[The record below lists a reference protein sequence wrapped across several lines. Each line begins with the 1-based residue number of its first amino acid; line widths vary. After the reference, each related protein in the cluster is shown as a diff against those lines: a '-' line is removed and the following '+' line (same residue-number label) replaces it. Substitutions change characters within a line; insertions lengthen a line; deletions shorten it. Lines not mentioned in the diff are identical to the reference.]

1 MLRTILKQETLH
13 NLYSLRFQVSLVLV
27 AAIFVVGSVSFV
39 KSHESSL
46 EKYREVQNQFTEEMR
61 AQAKSGATNLAV
73 RKKTYTMRPRDN
85 AFIYD
90 GKEKYLPNA
99 IVFSAWNV
107 FSFLNKR
114 GSTNPFL
121 NAFEELNW
129 SFIVALILSFVA
141 FLFTFDAVSGE
152 KESKTLSLALSN
164 SVSRGTL
171 LFGKYFSAI
180 LTFLAIVVIGIIL
193 SVLIVLL
200 SGRVSLGPA
209 FILETLGF
217 LVVAILMA
225 AVLAAFG
232 LLCSVV
238 ARNSNISLL
247 LALSFW
253 ILFAVV
259 IPNSSTFIAK
269 TFFPIEKTEA
279 LEKKVNAAFDDLD
292 KSAPPGS
299 WMMHSGN
306 PFLPQHE
313 LRANLQ
319 RKRLEAEKSIRDTYY
334 QSLFRQ
340 FEKTRLLTAVSPVPL
355 FQYLTEAVVGGG
367 YSRFRN
373 VWDDFHIYQGQ
384 FLAFFKNL
392 DVQDP
397 KSPHWYNP
405 FENVSTT
412 RKPVAFETV
421 PQFVEKPM
429 AFAERIKPAFVFLI
443 INIVYACVVF
453 FLSFVLF
460 VRYDVR

>member
-1 MLRTILKQETLH
+1 MLRIILKREILH
-13 NLYSLRFQVSLVLV
+13 NLYSLRFLISLSLLV
-27 AAIFVVGSVSFV
+27 GVFIAGSFSFV
-39 KSHESSL
+39 KGYDANIKNYQES
-46 EKYREVQNQFTEEMR
+46 QAQFLDEMKT
-61 AQAKSGATNLAV
+61 QAKESASRLAV
-73 RKKTYTMRPRDN
+73 KQRAYTLRPRNN
-85 AFIYD
+85 AFISD
-90 GKEKYLPNA
+90 AKEKYLPNVV
-99 IVFSAWNV
+99 IFSAWNV
-107 FSFLNKR
+107 FSFQNKS

-121 NAFEELNW
+121 NKFDELNW
-129 SFIVALILSFVA
+129 SFIVSLILSFVA
-141 FLFTFDAVSGE
+141 LLFTFDAVSEE
-152 KESKTLSLALSN
+152 KESKTLALALSN

-171 LFGKYFSAI
+171 LFGKYVSAI
-180 LTFLAIVVIGIIL
+180 LTFLAMVLPGIIL
-193 SVLIVLL
+193 SALVVLL

-209 FILETLGF
+209 FILEIVGF
-217 LVVAILMA
+217 LVVAVLMA
-225 AVLAAFG
+225 AVIAAFG

-247 LALSFW
+247 LALAFW

-259 IPNSSTFIAK
+259 VPNSSTFIAK
-269 TFFPIEKTEA
+269 TFFPIERTETVQ
-279 LEKKVNAAFDDLD
+279 KKVVAAFDDLN

-299 WMMHSGN
+299 WMMNTGN

-319 RKRLEAEKSIRDTYY
+319 RKRLEAEKGIRDAYS

-367 YSRFRN
+367 YARFRK
-373 VWDDFHIYQGQ
+373 VWDGFHVYQGQ

-392 DVQDP
+392 DAQDP

-405 FENVSTT
+405 NENVSTT
-412 RKPVAFETV
+412 RKPVAFETI

-429 AFAERIKPAFVFLI
+429 SFAERVKPALVFFV
-443 INIVYACVVF
+443 INVVYACLIF

>member
-1 MLRTILKQETLH
+1 MLRTILKQEILH
-13 NLYSLRFQVSLVLV
+13 NLYSLRFQVSLALV

-39 KSHESSL
+39 KSHEAGL
-46 EKYREVQNQFTEEMR
+46 KKYQEVQAQFLDEMR
-61 AQAKSGATNLAV
+61 AEAKSGATALAV
-73 RKKTYTMRPRDN
+73 NRKTYTLRPRDN

-107 FSFLNKR
+107 FSFLNKS

-129 SFIVALILSFVA
+129 SFIVALIISFVVL
-141 FLFTFDAVSGE
+141 LFTFDAVSGE
-152 KESKTLSLALSN
+152 KESRTLALALSN

-171 LFGKYFSAI
+171 LFGKYLSAI
-180 LTFLAIVVIGIIL
+180 ITFLAMLIPGIALSIL
-193 SVLIVLL
+193 VVLI
-200 SGRVSLGPA
+200 SGRISLGPA
-209 FILETLGF
+209 FILETIGF
-217 LVVAILMA
+217 LVVATLMA
-225 AVLAAFG
+225 AILAAFG
-232 LLCSVV
+232 LLSSVV

-247 LALSFW
+247 LALAFW

-259 IPNSSTFIAK
+259 IPNSSTFITK
-269 TFFPIEKTEA
+269 TFFPIEKIEA
-279 LEKKVNAAFDDLD
+279 VQKKVWTAFDDLN
-292 KSAPPGS
+292 KNAPPGS
-299 WMMHSGN
+299 WMSSSN

-319 RKRLEAEKSIRDTYY
+319 RKRLEAEKGIRDAYY

-340 FEKTRLLTAVSPVPL
+340 FENTRLLTAISPVPL
-355 FQYLTEAVVGGG
+355 FQYLTEAVIGGG
-367 YSRFRN
+367 YPRFRK
-373 VWDDFHIYQGQ
+373 VWDDFHVYQGQ

-392 DVQDP
+392 DAQDP
-397 KSPHWYNP
+397 QSPHWYNP

-429 AFAERIKPAFVFLI
+429 SLAERIKPALGFLV
-443 INIVYACVVF
+443 INVVYACLIF
-453 FLSFVLF
+453 FLSFILF

>member
-1 MLRTILKQETLH
+1 MLRTILKREILH
-13 NLYSLRFQVSLVLV
+13 NLYSLRFQLSLALV

-39 KSHESSL
+39 KSHAAGL
-46 EKYREVQNQFTEEMR
+46 EKYREVQTQFTDEMR
-61 AQAKSGATNLAV
+61 AQAKADATDLAV
-73 RKKTYTMRPRDN
+73 RRKTYTLRPRDN

-99 IVFSAWNV
+99 VVFSAWNV

-141 FLFTFDAVSGE
+141 LLFTFDAVSGE
-152 KESKTLSLALSN
+152 KESKTLALAMSN
-164 SVSRGTL
+164 SISRGAL
-171 LFGKYFSAI
+171 LFGKYLSAI
-180 LTFLAIVVIGIIL
+180 LTFLAIVVPGIIL
-193 SVLIVLL
+193 SILIVLL
-200 SGRVSLGPA
+200 SGRISLGPA
-209 FILETLGF
+209 FFLEALGF
-217 LVVAILMA
+217 LVVAVLMA

-279 LEKKVNAAFDDLD
+279 IQKKVNAAFEDLN
-292 KSAPPGS
+292 KNAPPGS
-299 WMMHSGN
+299 WMMQSSN

-319 RKRLEAEKSIRDTYY
+319 RKRLEAEKGIRDAYY

-340 FEKTRLLTAVSPVPL
+340 FEKTRMLTAVSPVPL

-367 YSRFRN
+367 YSRFRK
-373 VWDDFHIYQGQ
+373 VWDDFHVYQGQ

-392 DVQDP
+392 DAQDP

-405 FENVSTT
+405 HENVSTT

-421 PQFVEKPM
+421 PQFMEKPM
-429 AFAERIKPAFVFLI
+429 TFAERIRPMFIFLV
-443 INIVYACVVF
+443 INIVYACLIF
-453 FLSFVLF
+453 FWSFILF

>member
-1 MLRTILKQETLH
+1 MLRTILKREILH
-13 NLYSLRFQVSLVLV
+13 NLYSLRFLVSLALV
-27 AAIFVVGSVSFV
+27 VAIFVVGSVSFV
-39 KSHESSL
+39 KSHEAGL
-46 EKYREVQNQFTEEMR
+46 RKYQEVQTQFTEEMR
-61 AQAKSGATNLAV
+61 AEAKSSATQLAV
-73 RKKTYTMRPRDN
+73 SRRTYTLRPRDN

-99 IVFSAWNV
+99 VVFSAWNV
-107 FSFLNKR
+107 FSFLNKS

-141 FLFTFDAVSGE
+141 LFFTFDAISGE
-152 KESKTLSLALSN
+152 KESKTLALALSN
-164 SVSRGTL
+164 SISRGTL
-171 LFGKYFSAI
+171 LFGKYLSAI
-180 LTFLAIVVIGIIL
+180 LTFLAIVVPGIIL

-200 SGRVSLGPA
+200 SGRVSLGPT

-217 LVVAILMA
+217 LVVAVLIA

-259 IPNSSTFIAK
+259 IPNSSRFIAK

-279 LEKKVNAAFDDLD
+279 IQKKVEAAFDDLN

-299 WMMHSGN
+299 WMMHTGN

-319 RKRLEAEKSIRDTYY
+319 RKRLDAEKGIRAAYY

-340 FEKTRLLTAVSPVPL
+340 FEKTRFLTAISPVCL
-355 FQYLTEAVVGGG
+355 FQYLTEAVIGGG
-367 YSRFRN
+367 YPRFRK
-373 VWDDFHIYQGQ
+373 VWDDFHVYQGQ

-392 DVQDP
+392 DAQDP

-405 FENVSTT
+405 SENVSTT
-412 RKPVAFETV
+412 QKPVAFETV
-421 PQFVEKPM
+421 PQFAEKPM
-429 AFAERIKPAFVFLI
+429 TFAERLLPALVFLV
-443 INIVYACVVF
+443 INVVYACLIF

>member
-1 MLRTILKQETLH
+1 
-13 NLYSLRFQVSLVLV
+13 
-27 AAIFVVGSVSFV
+27 
-39 KSHESSL
+39 
-46 EKYREVQNQFTEEMR
+46 MR
-61 AQAKSGATNLAV
+61 AQAKADATDLAV
-73 RKKTYTMRPRDN
+73 RKKTYTLRPRDN
-85 AFIYD
+85 GFIYD

-107 FSFLNKR
+107 FSFLNKS

-121 NAFEELNW
+121 NTFEELNW

-141 FLFTFDAVSGE
+141 LLLTFDSVSGE
-152 KESKTLSLALSN
+152 KESKTLALALSN

-171 LFGKYFSAI
+171 LFGKYASAI
-180 LTFLAIVVIGIIL
+180 LTFLAMVLPGIAL
-193 SVLIVLL
+193 SVLVVLL
-200 SGRVSLGPA
+200 SGRVSLGSA
-209 FILETLGF
+209 FILETLAF

-247 LALSFW
+247 LALALW

-269 TFFPIEKTEA
+269 TLFPIERVEA
-279 LEKKVNAAFDDLD
+279 VQKKIAATLDDLS
-292 KSAPPGS
+292 KNAPPGS
-299 WMMHSGN
+299 WMWNSGN

-319 RKRLEAEKSIRDTYY
+319 RKRLDAEKGIRDAYY
-334 QSLFRQ
+334 QSQSRQ
-340 FEKTRLLTAVSPVPL
+340 FEKTRLLTAVSPVSV

-367 YSRFRN
+367 YARFRK
-373 VWDDFHIYQGQ
+373 VWGDFHVYQGQ
-384 FLAFFKNL
+384 FLAFFKTV
-392 DVQDP
+392 DAQDP

-405 FENVSTT
+405 FDNVSTT

-429 AFAERIKPAFVFLI
+429 TFTERVRPILVFFV
-443 INIVYACVVF
+443 INILYACLIF

>member
-1 MLRTILKQETLH
+1 MLRTILKREILH
-13 NLYSLRFQVSLVLV
+13 NLYSLRFQVSLALVLCV
-27 AAIFVVGSVSFV
+27 FVVGSFSFV
-39 KSHESSL
+39 RNHDAGLKR
-46 EKYREVQNQFTEEMR
+46 YQEVQAHYLEELRAEAKASATE
-61 AQAKSGATNLAV
+61 LAV
-73 RKKTYTMRPRDN
+73 NKKTFSLRPRDN

-107 FSFLNKR
+107 FSFLNKS

-141 FLFTFDAVSGE
+141 LLLTFDAVSGE
-152 KESKTLSLALSN
+152 KEARTLALALSN
-164 SVSRGTL
+164 SVSRGAL
-171 LFGKYFSAI
+171 LFGKYISAI
-180 LTFLAIVVIGIIL
+180 LTFLAMVLPGIML
-193 SVLIVLL
+193 SVLVVLF

-209 FILETLGF
+209 FILETVGF
-217 LVVAILMA
+217 LVVATLMA

-232 LLCSVV
+232 LLCSVA

-247 LALSFW
+247 LALAFW

-269 TFFPIEKTEA
+269 TFFPIERTEA
-279 LEKKVNAAFDDLD
+279 IQKKVMAAFDDLN

-299 WMMHSGN
+299 WMSNSGN

-319 RKRLEAEKSIRDTYY
+319 RKRLEAEKGIRDAYY

-340 FEKTRLLTAVSPVPL
+340 FEKTRLLTAASPVPL

-367 YSRFRN
+367 YPRFRKA
-373 VWDDFHIYQGQ
+373 WDDFHVYQGQ
-384 FLAFFKNL
+384 FLAFFKNF
-392 DVQDP
+392 DAQDP

-405 FENVSTT
+405 HENVSTT

-429 AFAERIKPAFVFLI
+429 TFAERVKPTLVFLV
-443 INIVYACVVF
+443 INIAYACLIF

>member
-1 MLRTILKQETLH
+1 MLRTIIEQEILH

-27 AAIFVVGSVSFV
+27 LSIFVVGSVSFV
-39 KSHESSL
+39 KSHDAGL
-46 EKYREVQNQFTEEMR
+46 KKYQEVQAQYTEEMR
-61 AQAKSGATNLAV
+61 VQAKADATDLAV
-73 RKKTYTMRPRDN
+73 RKKTYTLRPRDN
-85 AFIYD
+85 GFIYD

-107 FSFLNKR
+107 FSFLNKS

-121 NAFEELNW
+121 NTFEELNW

-141 FLFTFDAVSGE
+141 LLLTFDSVSGE
-152 KESKTLSLALSN
+152 KESKTLALALSN

-171 LFGKYFSAI
+171 LFGKYASAI
-180 LTFLAIVVIGIIL
+180 LTFLAMVLPGITL
-193 SVLIVLL
+193 SVLVVLL
-200 SGRVSLGPA
+200 SGRVSLGSA
-209 FILETLGF
+209 FILETLAF
-217 LVVAILMA
+217 LAVAILMA

-247 LALSFW
+247 LALALW

-259 IPNSSTFIAK
+259 VPNSSTFMAK
-269 TFFPIEKTEA
+269 TFFPIERTEA
-279 LEKKVNAAFDDLD
+279 VQKKIAATLADLS
-292 KSAPPGS
+292 KNAPPGS
-299 WMMHSGN
+299 WMWNSGN

-319 RKRLEAEKSIRDTYY
+319 RKRLDAEKGIRDAYD
-334 QSLFRQ
+334 QSQFRQ
-340 FEKTRLLTAVSPVPL
+340 FEKTRLLTAVSPVPV

-367 YSRFRN
+367 YARFRK
-373 VWDDFHIYQGQ
+373 VWGDFHVYQGQ
-384 FLAFFKNL
+384 FLAFFKTV
-392 DVQDP
+392 DAQDP

-405 FENVSTT
+405 FDNVSTT

-429 AFAERIKPAFVFLI
+429 TLAERIKPALVFLI
-443 INIVYACVVF
+443 ISVVYACLVF

>member
-1 MLRTILKQETLH
+1 MLRTILKREILH
-13 NLYSLRFQVSLVLV
+13 NLYSLRFQVSLALVLCVFV
-27 AAIFVVGSVSFV
+27 AGSFSFI
-39 KSHESSL
+39 KSHEAGL
-46 EKYREVQNQFTEEMR
+46 KKYQEIQAQFVDEMR
-61 AQAKSGATNLAV
+61 AQAKDATELAV
-73 RKKTYTMRPRDN
+73 RKKTYTLRPRDN

-107 FSFLNKR
+107 FSFLNR
-114 GSTNPFL
+114 SGSTNPFL
-121 NAFEELNW
+121 HAFEELNW

-141 FLFTFDAVSGE
+141 LLFTFDAVSGE
-152 KESKTLSLALSN
+152 KDSKTLALALSN
-164 SVSRGTL
+164 SISRGTL
-171 LFGKYFSAI
+171 LFGKYLSSI
-180 LTFLAIVVIGIIL
+180 LTFLAIVVPGIIL

-200 SGRVSLGPA
+200 SGRVSLGSA

-217 LVVAILMA
+217 LVVAVLMA

-247 LALSFW
+247 LALAFW

-269 TFFPIEKTEA
+269 TFFPIEKIEA
-279 LEKKVNAAFDDLD
+279 IQKKVGAAFDDLN

-299 WMMHSGN
+299 WMWNSGN

-319 RKRLEAEKSIRDTYY
+319 RKRLEAEKGIRDTYY
-334 QSLFRQ
+334 QSLIRQ
-340 FEKTRLLTAVSPVPL
+340 FENTRLLTAISPVPL
-355 FQYLTEAVVGGG
+355 FQYLSEAVIGGG
-367 YSRFRN
+367 FPRFRK
-373 VWDDFHIYQGQ
+373 VWDDFHVYQGQ
-384 FLAFFKNL
+384 LLAFFKNL
-392 DVQDP
+392 DAQDP

-405 FENVSTT
+405 FENIATT

-429 AFAERIKPAFVFLI
+429 TFAERLKPALVFLV
-443 INIVYACVVF
+443 INIVYACLVF

>member
-1 MLRTILKQETLH
+1 
-13 NLYSLRFQVSLVLV
+13 
-27 AAIFVVGSVSFV
+27 
-39 KSHESSL
+39 
-46 EKYREVQNQFTEEMR
+46 MR
-61 AQAKSGATNLAV
+61 AQAKADATDLAV
-73 RKKTYTMRPRDN
+73 RKKTYTLRPRDN
-85 AFIYD
+85 GFIYD

-107 FSFLNKR
+107 FSFLNKS

-121 NAFEELNW
+121 NTFEELNW

-141 FLFTFDAVSGE
+141 LLLTFDSVSGE
-152 KESKTLSLALSN
+152 KESKTLALALSN

-171 LFGKYFSAI
+171 LFGKYASAI
-180 LTFLAIVVIGIIL
+180 LTFLAMVLPGIAL
-193 SVLIVLL
+193 SVLVVLL
-200 SGRVSLGPA
+200 SGRVSLGSA
-209 FILETLGF
+209 FILETLAF

-247 LALSFW
+247 LSLSFW

-269 TFFPIEKTEA
+269 TFFPIERTEA
-279 LEKKVNAAFDDLD
+279 VQKKIAATLDDLS
-292 KSAPPGS
+292 KNAPPGS
-299 WMMHSGN
+299 WMWNSGN

-319 RKRLEAEKSIRDTYY
+319 RKRLDAEKSIRDAYY
-334 QSLFRQ
+334 QSQSRQ
-340 FEKTRLLTAVSPVPL
+340 FEKTRLLTAVSPVPV

-367 YSRFRN
+367 YARFRK
-373 VWDDFHIYQGQ
+373 VWGDFHVYQGQ
-384 FLAFFKNL
+384 FLAFFKTV
-392 DVQDP
+392 DAQDP

-405 FENVSTT
+405 FDNVSTT

-429 AFAERIKPAFVFLI
+429 TFAERIKPALVFLV
-443 INIVYACVVF
+443 INVVYACLIF

>member
-1 MLRTILKQETLH
+1 MLRTILKQEILH
-13 NLYSLRFQVSLVLV
+13 NLYSLKFQVSLALVLC
-27 AAIFVVGSVSFV
+27 IFIAGSFSFV
-39 KSHESSL
+39 KNHEAGLQKYQEVQAQYL
-46 EKYREVQNQFTEEMR
+46 EKMR
-61 AQAKSGATNLAV
+61 AEAKASATELAV
-73 RKKTYTMRPRDN
+73 NRKTYTLRPRDN
-85 AFIYD
+85 GFIYD

-107 FSFLNKR
+107 FSFQNKS

-121 NAFEELNW
+121 NSFEELNW
-129 SFIVALILSFVA
+129 GFIVALVLSFVA
-141 FLFTFDAVSGE
+141 LLLTFDSVSGE
-152 KESKTLSLALSN
+152 KELKTLALALSN
-164 SVSRGTL
+164 SVSRGNL
-171 LFGKYFSAI
+171 LFGKYLSAI
-180 LTFLAIVVIGIIL
+180 LILLAMLLPGIML
-193 SVLIVLL
+193 SVLVVLL

-209 FILETLGF
+209 FILETVGF
-217 LVVAILMA
+217 LVVAVLMA
-225 AVLAAFG
+225 AVIAAFG

-247 LALSFW
+247 LALAFW

-259 IPNSSTFIAK
+259 VPNSSTFIAK
-269 TFFPIEKTEA
+269 TFFPIERTETVQ
-279 LEKKVNAAFDDLD
+279 KKVVAAFDDLN

-299 WMMHSGN
+299 WMMNTGN

-319 RKRLEAEKSIRDTYY
+319 RKRLEAEKGIRDAYS

-367 YSRFRN
+367 YARFRK
-373 VWDDFHIYQGQ
+373 VWDGFHVYQGQ

-392 DVQDP
+392 DAQDP

-405 FENVSTT
+405 NENVSTT
-412 RKPVAFETV
+412 RKPVAFETI

-429 AFAERIKPAFVFLI
+429 SFAERVKPALVFFV
-443 INIVYACVVF
+443 INVVYACLIF

>member
-1 MLRTILKQETLH
+1 
-13 NLYSLRFQVSLVLV
+13 
-27 AAIFVVGSVSFV
+27 
-39 KSHESSL
+39 
-46 EKYREVQNQFTEEMR
+46 
-61 AQAKSGATNLAV
+61 
-73 RKKTYTMRPRDN
+73 
-85 AFIYD
+85 
-90 GKEKYLPNA
+90 
-99 IVFSAWNV
+99 
-107 FSFLNKR
+107 
-114 GSTNPFL
+114 
-121 NAFEELNW
+121 
-129 SFIVALILSFVA
+129 
-141 FLFTFDAVSGE
+141 
-152 KESKTLSLALSN
+152 
-164 SVSRGTL
+164 
-171 LFGKYFSAI
+171 
-180 LTFLAIVVIGIIL
+180 
-193 SVLIVLL
+193 
-200 SGRVSLGPA
+200 
-209 FILETLGF
+209 
-217 LVVAILMA
+217 MA

-279 LEKKVNAAFDDLD
+279 IQKKVNAAFDDLN

-299 WMMHSGN
+299 WMMQSGN

-319 RKRLEAEKSIRDTYY
+319 RKRLEAEKGIRDAYY

-355 FQYLTEAVVGGG
+355 FQCMTEAVVGGG
-367 YSRFRN
+367 YSRFRK
-373 VWDDFHIYQGQ
+373 VWDDFHVYQGQ

-392 DVQDP
+392 DAQDP
-397 KSPHWYNP
+397 NSPHWYNP
-405 FENVSTT
+405 SENVSTT
-412 RKPVAFETV
+412 RKPVAFETI

-429 AFAERIKPAFVFLI
+429 TFAERVKPALVYLV
-443 INIVYACVVF
+443 INVVYACLIF

>member
-1 MLRTILKQETLH
+1 MLRTILKREILD

-27 AAIFVVGSVSFV
+27 LTIFIVGSVSFV
-39 KSHESSL
+39 KSHEAGL
-46 EKYREVQNQFTEEMR
+46 KKYQEVQAQFVEEMR
-61 AQAKSGATNLAV
+61 AQAKADATDLAV
-73 RKKTYTMRPRDN
+73 RRKTYTLRPRDN

-90 GKEKYLPNA
+90 AKEKYLPNA
-99 IVFSAWNV
+99 VVFSAWNV
-107 FSFLNKR
+107 FSFLNKS

-141 FLFTFDAVSGE
+141 LLFTFDAVSGE
-152 KESKTLSLALSN
+152 KESKTLALTLSN
-164 SVSRGTL
+164 SISRGAL
-171 LFGKYFSAI
+171 LFGKYLSAI
-180 LTFLAIVVIGIIL
+180 LTFLAIIVPGIIL
-193 SVLIVLL
+193 SILIVLL
-200 SGRVSLGPA
+200 SGRVSLVPA

-217 LVVAILMA
+217 LVVAVLMA

-253 ILFAVV
+253 IFFAVV

-279 LEKKVNAAFDDLD
+279 IQKKVNAAFDDLN

-299 WMMHSGN
+299 WMMNSGN

-319 RKRLEAEKSIRDTYY
+319 RKRFETEKGTRDAYY
-334 QSLFRQ
+334 QSLVRQ
-340 FEKTRLLTAVSPVPL
+340 FEKTRLLTAISPVPL

-367 YSRFRN
+367 YPRFRK
-373 VWDDFHIYQGQ
+373 VWDDFHVYQGQ

-392 DVQDP
+392 DAQDP

-405 FENVSTT
+405 SENVSTT

-421 PQFVEKPM
+421 PQFVEKSM
-429 AFAERIKPAFVFLI
+429 SFAERIKPTLGFLV
-443 INIVYACVVF
+443 INVAYACLIF
-453 FLSFVLF
+453 FLSFILF

>member
-1 MLRTILKQETLH
+1 MLRTILKQEILH
-13 NLYSLRFQVSLVLV
+13 SLYSLRFQVSLVLV
-27 AAIFVVGSVSFV
+27 LSVFVVGSFSFI
-39 KSHESSL
+39 KSHEAGL
-46 EKYREVQNQFTEEMR
+46 KKYQEIQAQFLDEMR
-61 AQAKSGATNLAV
+61 AQAKADATNLAV
-73 RKKTYTMRPRDN
+73 NKKTYTLRPRDN
-85 AFIYD
+85 SFIYD

-107 FSFLNKR
+107 FSFLNKS

-141 FLFTFDAVSGE
+141 LLLTFDAVSGE
-152 KESKTLSLALSN
+152 KEAKTLALALSN

-171 LFGKYFSAI
+171 LFGKYASAI
-180 LTFLAIVVIGIIL
+180 LTFLTMVLPGILL
-193 SVLIVLL
+193 SVLVILL
-200 SGRVSLGPA
+200 SGRISLGSA

-217 LVVAILMA
+217 LVAAILMA
-225 AVLAAFG
+225 VVLAAFG

-247 LALSFW
+247 LALALW

-269 TFFPIEKTEA
+269 TFFSIERTEA
-279 LEKKVNAAFDDLD
+279 VQKKVAAALDDLS
-292 KSAPPGS
+292 KNAPPGS
-299 WMMHSGN
+299 WMMNNGN

-319 RKRLEAEKSIRDTYY
+319 RKRFEAEKGIRDAYY

-340 FEKTRLLTAVSPVPL
+340 FDGTRLLTAVSPVPL

-367 YSRFRN
+367 YPRFRK
-373 VWDDFHIYQGQ
+373 VWEDFHIYQGQ

-405 FENVSTT
+405 SENVSTT

-429 AFAERIKPAFVFLI
+429 TFTERVRPILVFFV
-443 INIVYACVVF
+443 INIVYACLVF

>member
-1 MLRTILKQETLH
+1 MLRTILNREILH
-13 NLYSLRFQVSLVLV
+13 NLYSLRFQVSLILV

-39 KSHESSL
+39 KSHEAGL
-46 EKYREVQNQFTEEMR
+46 KKYQEVQAQFLDEMR
-61 AQAKSGATNLAV
+61 AQAKADATDLAV
-73 RKKTYTMRPRDN
+73 REKTYTLRPRDN

-121 NAFEELNW
+121 NAFDELNW
-129 SFIVALILSFVA
+129 SFIVALILSFIA
-141 FLFTFDAVSGE
+141 LLFTFDAVSGE
-152 KESKTLSLALSN
+152 KESKTLALALSN

-171 LFGKYFSAI
+171 LFGKYLSAI
-180 LTFLAIVVIGIIL
+180 LTFLAIVVPGIIL
-193 SVLIVLL
+193 SILIVLL
-200 SGRVSLGPA
+200 SGRVSLGSA
-209 FILETLGF
+209 FILETVGF

-225 AVLAAFG
+225 AVLSAFG
-232 LLCSVV
+232 LFCSVV

-259 IPNSSTFIAK
+259 IPNSSNFMAK
-269 TFFPIEKTEA
+269 TFFPIERTEA
-279 LEKKVNAAFDDLD
+279 VQKKVEAAFDDLN

-299 WMMHSGN
+299 WMMHTGN

-319 RKRLEAEKSIRDTYY
+319 RKRLEAEKGIRDAYY
-334 QSLFRQ
+334 QNLFRQ
-340 FEKTRLLTAVSPVPL
+340 FEKTRLLTAISPVPL
-355 FQYLTEAVVGGG
+355 FQYLTEAVIGGG
-367 YSRFRN
+367 YPRFRK
-373 VWDDFHIYQGQ
+373 VWEDFHIYQGQ

-392 DVQDP
+392 DAQDP

-405 FENVSTT
+405 SENVSTT
-412 RKPVAFETV
+412 QKPVAFETV
-421 PQFVEKPM
+421 PQFVEKSM
-429 AFAERIKPAFVFLI
+429 TFTERVRPILVFFV
-443 INIVYACVVF
+443 INIVYACLIF

>member
-1 MLRTILKQETLH
+1 MLRTILKQEILH

-27 AAIFVVGSVSFV
+27 LSIFIVGSISFV
-39 KSHESSL
+39 KSHDAGL
-46 EKYREVQNQFTEEMR
+46 KKYQEVQAQYTEEMR
-61 AQAKSGATNLAV
+61 AEAKSGVTDLAV
-73 RKKTYTMRPRDN
+73 NRKTYTLRPRDN

-107 FSFLNKR
+107 FSFQNKS

-121 NAFEELNW
+121 NKFDELNW
-129 SFIVALILSFVA
+129 SFIVCLILSFVA
-141 FLFTFDAVSGE
+141 LLSTFDAVSGE
-152 KESKTLSLALSN
+152 KESKTLALALSN

-171 LFGKYFSAI
+171 LFGKYISAI
-180 LTFLAIVVIGIIL
+180 LTFLAMVLPGILL
-193 SVLIVLL
+193 SVLVVLL
-200 SGRVSLGPA
+200 SGRVSLGRA
-209 FILETLGF
+209 FILETVGF
-217 LVVAILMA
+217 LVVAVLMA

-247 LALSFW
+247 LALAFW

-259 IPNSSTFIAK
+259 VPNSSTFIAK
-269 TFFPIEKTEA
+269 TFFPIERSEA
-279 LEKKVNAAFDDLD
+279 VQKKVMAAFDDLN

-299 WMMHSGN
+299 WMMNTGN

-319 RKRLEAEKSIRDTYY
+319 RKRLEAEKGIRDAYY
-334 QSLFRQ
+334 QILFRQ
-340 FEKTRLLTAVSPVPL
+340 FERTRLLTAVSPVPL
-355 FQYLTEAVVGGG
+355 FQYLTEAVIGGG
-367 YSRFRN
+367 YPRFRK
-373 VWDDFHIYQGQ
+373 VWDDFHVYQGQ

-392 DVQDP
+392 DAQDP

-429 AFAERIKPAFVFLI
+429 TFAEKVKPTFVFLV
-443 INIVYACVVF
+443 INIVYACLIF

>member
-1 MLRTILKQETLH
+1 MLRTILKQEILH
-13 NLYSLRFQVSLVLV
+13 NLYSLRFQVSLALVLC
-27 AAIFVVGSVSFV
+27 IFVVGSVSFV
-39 KSHESSL
+39 KSHDAGL
-46 EKYREVQNQFTEEMR
+46 KKYQEVQAQYTEEMR
-61 AQAKSGATNLAV
+61 DEAKSSATALAV
-73 RKKTYTMRPRDN
+73 NRKTYTLRSRDN
-85 AFIYD
+85 GFIYD

-107 FSFLNKR
+107 FSFLNR
-114 GSTNPFL
+114 SGSTNPFL

-141 FLFTFDAVSGE
+141 LLFTFDAVSGE
-152 KESKTLSLALSN
+152 KESKTLALALSN

-171 LFGKYFSAI
+171 LFGKYISAI
-180 LTFLAIVVIGIIL
+180 LTFLAMVLPGIALSIL
-193 SVLIVLL
+193 VVLL
-200 SGRVSLGPA
+200 SGRVSLGSA
-209 FILETLGF
+209 FILETVGF

-247 LALSFW
+247 LALAFW

-269 TFFPIEKTEA
+269 TFFPIERTEA
-279 LEKKVNAAFDDLD
+279 VQKKIAATLGDLS
-292 KSAPPGS
+292 KNAPPGS
-299 WMMHSGN
+299 WMMNTGK

-319 RKRLEAEKSIRDTYY
+319 RKRFEAEKGIQDAYF
-334 QSLFRQ
+334 QSQFRQ

-367 YSRFRN
+367 YPRFRK
-373 VWDDFHIYQGQ
+373 VWDDFHVYQGQ

-392 DVQDP
+392 DAQDP
-397 KSPHWYNP
+397 QSPHWYNP
-405 FENVSTT
+405 SENVSTT
-412 RKPVAFETV
+412 RKPVVFETV

-429 AFAERIKPAFVFLI
+429 TFAERVKPALVFLV
-443 INIVYACVVF
+443 INVVYACLIF

>member
-1 MLRTILKQETLH
+1 MLRTILKQEILH
-13 NLYSLRFQVSLVLV
+13 NLYSLRFQVSLALVLC
-27 AAIFVVGSVSFV
+27 IFIAGSFSFV
-39 KSHESSL
+39 KSHEAGL
-46 EKYREVQNQFTEEMR
+46 KKYQEVQAQYLEEMR
-61 AQAKSGATNLAV
+61 GEAKASATELAV
-73 RKKTYTMRPRDN
+73 NKKTYTLRPRDN

-107 FSFLNKR
+107 FSFQNKS

-129 SFIVALILSFVA
+129 SFIVALVLSFVA
-141 FLFTFDAVSGE
+141 LLFTFDIVSGE
-152 KESKTLSLALSN
+152 KETKTLALALSN
-164 SVSRGTL
+164 PVSRGTL
-171 LFGKYFSAI
+171 LFGKYISAI
-180 LTFLAIVVIGIIL
+180 LTFLAMVLPGIIL
-193 SVLIVLL
+193 SILVVLL
-200 SGRVSLGPA
+200 SGRIALEPT
-209 FILETLGF
+209 FILETIGF

-259 IPNSSTFIAK
+259 IPNSSMFIAK
-269 TFFPIEKTEA
+269 TFFPIERTEA
-279 LEKKVNAAFDDLD
+279 IQKKIWAAFDDLN

-299 WMMHSGN
+299 WMMNTGN

-319 RKRLEAEKSIRDTYY
+319 MKRSEAEKGIRDAYY

-340 FEKTRLLTAVSPVPL
+340 FEKTRLLTSVSPVPL

-367 YSRFRN
+367 YPRFRKA
-373 VWDDFHIYQGQ
+373 WDDFHVYQGQ

-392 DVQDP
+392 DAQDP

-405 FENVSTT
+405 SENVSTT

-429 AFAERIKPAFVFLI
+429 TFAERVKPTFVFLV
-443 INIVYACVVF
+443 INIVYACLIF

>member
-1 MLRTILKQETLH
+1 MLRTIIEREILH
-13 NLYSLRFQVSLVLV
+13 NLYSLRFQVSLVFVLS
-27 AAIFVVGSVSFV
+27 IFIVGSVSFV
-39 KSHESSL
+39 KSHDAGL
-46 EKYREVQNQFTEEMR
+46 KKYQEVQAQYTEEMR
-61 AQAKSGATNLAV
+61 AQAKADATDLAV
-73 RKKTYTMRPRDN
+73 RKKTYTLRPRDN
-85 AFIYD
+85 DFIYD

-107 FSFLNKR
+107 FSFLNKS

-121 NAFEELNW
+121 NTFEELNW

-141 FLFTFDAVSGE
+141 LLLTFDSVSGE
-152 KESKTLSLALSN
+152 KESKTLALALSN

-171 LFGKYFSAI
+171 LFGKYASAI
-180 LTFLAIVVIGIIL
+180 LTFLAMVLPGIAL
-193 SVLIVLL
+193 SVLVVLL
-200 SGRVSLGPA
+200 SGRVSLGSA
-209 FILETLGF
+209 FILETLAF

-269 TFFPIEKTEA
+269 TFFPIERTEA
-279 LEKKVNAAFDDLD
+279 VQKKIAATLDDLS
-292 KSAPPGS
+292 KNAPPGS
-299 WMMHSGN
+299 WMWNSGN

-319 RKRLEAEKSIRDTYY
+319 RKRLDAEKSTRDAYY
-334 QSLFRQ
+334 QSQSRQ
-340 FEKTRLLTAVSPVPL
+340 FEKTRLLTAVSPVPV

-367 YSRFRN
+367 YARFRK
-373 VWDDFHIYQGQ
+373 VWGDFHVYQGQ
-384 FLAFFKNL
+384 FLAFFKTV
-392 DVQDP
+392 DAQDP

-405 FENVSTT
+405 FDNVSTT

-429 AFAERIKPAFVFLI
+429 TFAERIKPALVFLV
-443 INIVYACVVF
+443 INVVYACLIF

>member
-1 MLRTILKQETLH
+1 MLRIILKREILH
-13 NLYSLRFQVSLVLV
+13 NLYSLRFLISLSLLV
-27 AAIFVVGSVSFV
+27 GVFIAGSFSFV
-39 KSHESSL
+39 KGYDANIKNYQES
-46 EKYREVQNQFTEEMR
+46 QAQFLDEMKT
-61 AQAKSGATNLAV
+61 QAKESASRLAV
-73 RKKTYTMRPRDN
+73 KQRAYTLRPRNN
-85 AFIYD
+85 AFISD
-90 GKEKYLPNA
+90 AKEKYLPNVV
-99 IVFSAWNV
+99 IFSAWNV
-107 FSFLNKR
+107 FSFQNKS

-121 NAFEELNW
+121 NKFDELNW
-129 SFIVALILSFVA
+129 SFIVSLILSFVA
-141 FLFTFDAVSGE
+141 LLFTFDAVSEE
-152 KESKTLSLALSN
+152 KESKTLALALSN

-171 LFGKYFSAI
+171 LFGKYVSAI
-180 LTFLAIVVIGIIL
+180 LTFLAMVLPGIIL
-193 SVLIVLL
+193 SALVVLL

-209 FILETLGF
+209 FILETVGF

-232 LLCSVV
+232 LLCSVA

-247 LALSFW
+247 LALAFW
-253 ILFAVV
+253 ILFAVI

-279 LEKKVNAAFDDLD
+279 IQKKVWAAFDDLN

-299 WMMHSGN
+299 WMSSSN

-319 RKRLEAEKSIRDTYY
+319 RKRLEAEKGIRDAYY

-340 FEKTRLLTAVSPVPL
+340 FDRTRLLTAVSPVPL

-367 YSRFRN
+367 YPRFRK
-373 VWDDFHIYQGQ
+373 VWDDFHVYQGQ

-392 DVQDP
+392 DAQDP

-429 AFAERIKPAFVFLI
+429 TFAERVKPTFVFLV
-443 INIVYACVVF
+443 INIAYACLIF

>member
-1 MLRTILKQETLH
+1 MLRTILKQEILH
-13 NLYSLRFQVSLVLV
+13 NLYSLRFQVSLALVLCV
-27 AAIFVVGSVSFV
+27 FVIGAFSFV
-39 KSHESSL
+39 KSHEAGL
-46 EKYREVQNQFTEEMR
+46 QKYQEVQAQYLEEMR
-61 AQAKSGATNLAV
+61 AQAKASATDLAV
-73 RKKTYTMRPRDN
+73 NKKTYTLRPRDN

-99 IVFSAWNV
+99 VVFSAWNV
-107 FSFLNKR
+107 FSFQNR
-114 GSTNPFL
+114 SGSTNPFL

-141 FLFTFDAVSGE
+141 LLLTFDSVSGE
-152 KESKTLSLALSN
+152 KESKTLALALSN

-171 LFGKYFSAI
+171 LFGKYVSAI
-180 LTFLAIVVIGIIL
+180 LTFLAMVLPGIAL
-193 SVLIVLL
+193 SVIVVLL
-200 SGRVSLGPA
+200 SGRISLGSV
-209 FILETLGF
+209 FILETVGF
-217 LVVAILMA
+217 LAVATLMA
-225 AVLAAFG
+225 AALAAFG

-247 LALSFW
+247 LALAFW

-259 IPNSSTFIAK
+259 IPNSSAFIAK
-269 TFFPIEKTEA
+269 TFFPIERTETIQ
-279 LEKKVNAAFDDLD
+279 KKVWAAFDDLD

-299 WMMHSGN
+299 WMSNTGN

-319 RKRLEAEKSIRDTYY
+319 RKRFEAEKGIRDAYY

-355 FQYLTEAVVGGG
+355 FQYLTEAVIGGG
-367 YSRFRN
+367 YPRFRK
-373 VWDDFHIYQGQ
+373 VWDDFHVYQGQ

-392 DVQDP
+392 DAQDP

-412 RKPVAFETV
+412 RKSVAFETV
-421 PQFVEKPM
+421 PQFMEKSM
-429 AFAERIKPAFVFLI
+429 TFAERIRPILVFFV
-443 INIVYACVVF
+443 INILYACLVF
-453 FLSFVLF
+453 FLSFALF

>member
-1 MLRTILKQETLH
+1 MLRTILKREILH
-13 NLYSLRFQVSLVLV
+13 NLYSLRFQVSLALVLCV
-27 AAIFVVGSVSFV
+27 FVVGSFSFV
-39 KSHESSL
+39 RNHDAGLKR
-46 EKYREVQNQFTEEMR
+46 YQEVQAQYLEELRAEAKASATE
-61 AQAKSGATNLAV
+61 LAV
-73 RKKTYTMRPRDN
+73 NKKTFSVRPRDN

-107 FSFLNKR
+107 FSFLNKS

-141 FLFTFDAVSGE
+141 LLLTFDAVSGE
-152 KESKTLSLALSN
+152 KEARTLALALSN
-164 SVSRGTL
+164 SVSRGAL
-171 LFGKYFSAI
+171 LFGKYISAI
-180 LTFLAIVVIGIIL
+180 LTFLAMVLPGIML
-193 SVLIVLL
+193 SVLVVLF

-209 FILETLGF
+209 FILETVGF
-217 LVVAILMA
+217 LVVATLMA

-232 LLCSVV
+232 LLCSVA

-247 LALSFW
+247 LALAFW

-269 TFFPIEKTEA
+269 TFFPIERTEA
-279 LEKKVNAAFDDLD
+279 IQKKVMAAFDDLN

-299 WMMHSGN
+299 WMSNSGN

-319 RKRLEAEKSIRDTYY
+319 RKRLEAEKGIRDAYY

-340 FEKTRLLTAVSPVPL
+340 FEKTRLLTAASPVPL

-367 YSRFRN
+367 YPRFRKA
-373 VWDDFHIYQGQ
+373 WDDFHVYQGQ
-384 FLAFFKNL
+384 FLAFFKNF
-392 DVQDP
+392 DAQDP

-405 FENVSTT
+405 HENVSTT

-429 AFAERIKPAFVFLI
+429 TFAERVKPTLVFLV
-443 INIVYACVVF
+443 INIAYACLIF